1 MEKGGTL
8 GIAKPF
14 TIDQVSWHTSTRGNP
29 ESREHIIRRFH
40 AIAHFLQDRGL
51 TVRPLAGD
59 LKDVQDNFAISSA
72 DLTDEGLALMRAAYD
87 KWLQK
92 VDQGM
97 DIGDL
102 SLLDKA
108 LQKIRAK

>member
-1 MEKGGTL
+1 MEK
-8 GIAKPF
+8 PF
-14 TIDQVSWHTSTRGNP
+14 IVDQVSWHTSTPGNP

-40 AIAHFLQDRGL
+40 VIARFLQDRGL
-51 TVRPLAGD
+51 TVRQLVVD
-59 LKDVQDNFAISSA
+59 MQDVQDNFAISSA

-97 DIGDL
+97 DITDL
-102 SLLDKA
+102 SLFEGA
-108 LQKIRAK
+108 LKKMRAR